1 MGDTEMMGDTLN
13 PTKVQPMNKLRV
25 CIVAFLVLVSTRT
38 FAGCPKADLTGD
50 CRVNLADL
58 GVLAEHWLTQGTCPL
73 VADLTGDCFVEF
85 DDLDPMAL
93 QWLAVGTPV
102 EMDWIDIDDPGVP
115 GQEGFIGKMSRTE
128 TTNAQ
133 YCQFLN
139 SALASGDIQV
149 HGNSVV
155 GAEGHNPGA
164 DFAEREYY
172 FLGGAG
178 WTHNGAVNGGAARI
192 RYNDGAF
199 SVVGG
204 FEHHP
209 VTYVTWHG
217 AMAFCHYYGWRLPTE
232 WEWQAAADYDGG
244 YDFGCGTTITN
255 TLANIFGS
263 THPHGT
269 TPVGAFGSYGYGL
282 ADMAGNVWEW
292 TDSCY
297 LPDCYLDIPVAR
309 GGSWSYDGSYSMVS
323 YRYFD
328 YIQNGTYEDFGFR
341 VCKD

>member
-1 MGDTEMMGDTLN
+1 MTGDDLN
-13 PTKVQPMNKLRV
+13 RV
-25 CIVAFLVLVSTRT
+25 NDRPVKKFRLYIGVVLV
-38 FAGCPKADLTGD
+38 FAAVQAFAKCPKADLTGD

-58 GVLAEHWLTQGTCPL
+58 GVLAEHWLTQGSCPL
-73 VADLTGDCFVEF
+73 VADLTGNGQVEPA
-85 DDLDPMAL
+85 DLDRL
-93 QWLAVGTPV
+93 VSQWLTAGTPV

-115 GQEGFIGKMSRTE
+115 GQEGFTGKMSRTE

-139 SALASGDIQV
+139 SALASGDITV
-149 HGNSVV
+149 RGDSVY

-164 DFAEREYY
+164 DFADREYY

-178 WTHNGAVNGGAARI
+178 WTYNGAVNGGAARI
-192 RYNDGAF
+192 RYGNGAF
-199 SVVGG
+199 TVVGD
-204 FEHHP
+204 FENHP
-209 VTYVTWHG
+209 VTYVSWHG
-217 AMAFCHYYGWRLPTE
+217 AKAFCNYYGWRLPTE
-232 WEWQAAADYDGG
+232 WQWQAAADYDVG
-244 YDFGCGTTITN
+244 YDYGCGTTITN

-263 THPHGT
+263 THPYGT

-297 LPDCYLDIPVAR
+297 LPDCYLDVPVAR
-309 GGSWSYDGSYSMVS
+309 GGSWAYDGSYSMVS

-341 VCKD
+341 ACKD